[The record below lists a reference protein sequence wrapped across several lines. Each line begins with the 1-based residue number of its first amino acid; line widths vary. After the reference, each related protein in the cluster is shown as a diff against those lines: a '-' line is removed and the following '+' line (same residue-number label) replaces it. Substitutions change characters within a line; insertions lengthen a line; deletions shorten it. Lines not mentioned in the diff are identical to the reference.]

1 MTMPEQ
7 AKLTALDNRSY
18 FLVTDEVL
26 VTDAKGNG
34 FLFKQ
39 GISSAWPLR
48 RFDQQAILQWH
59 AFEDRFPS
67 GGEGRRPRRKSR
79 AEDPRRV
86 GSRSRR
92 TLLPAHKE
100 EEMLWR

>member
-1 MTMPEQ
+1 MIMPEQ
-7 AKLTALDNRSY
+7 ANLTALDNRAY

-26 VTDAKGNG
+26 VTDAKANG
-34 FLFKQ
+34 FPFEQ
-39 GISSAWPLR
+39 GISSTWPLR

-59 AFEDRFPS
+59 ALEDRFPS
-67 GGEGRRPRRKSR
+67 GGEGCPRRKSR
-79 AEDPRRV
+79 AENPRRI
-86 GSRSRR
+86 GSSLRR